1 MWQSQRAMAVGVFS
15 ECFAPLGEF
24 SAQYFEPLLP
34 LFVDLLNDR
43 SEEEVRNNA
52 VFAIGEMVVHSGQTS
67 FK

>member
-1 MWQSQRAMAVGVFS
+1 MAVGVFS
-15 ECFAPLGEF
+15 ECFSPLGEF
-24 SAQYFEPLLP
+24 SGHYFEQLLP
-34 LFVDLLNDR
+34 LFIDLLNDR